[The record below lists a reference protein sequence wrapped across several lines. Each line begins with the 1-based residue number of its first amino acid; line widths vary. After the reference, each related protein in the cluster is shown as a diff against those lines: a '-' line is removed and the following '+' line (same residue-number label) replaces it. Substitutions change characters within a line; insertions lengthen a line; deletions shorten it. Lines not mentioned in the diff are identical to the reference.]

1 MAEITKALEI
11 DPGDTVTEIK
21 DALNLLGANPDAFT
35 FKALMPATKERGPV
49 ILLHSSNNFAASI
62 GGPSMPADE
71 DDIVAGG
78 SIMLVSLSNDTY
90 ETGATFAN
98 ARQAVIDGFNSG
110 MDEAT
115 GWNALVKPAMEPTNV
130 VRTSPN
136 LMTITLP
143 AVAEYDITVDET
155 IVFVVPAEI
164 LALSPVGLIADA
176 PFDIVTT

>member
-1 MAEITKALEI
+1 
-11 DPGDTVTEIK
+11 
-21 DALNLLGANPDAFT
+21 
-35 FKALMPATKERGPV
+35 
-49 ILLHSSNNFAASI
+49 
-62 GGPSMPADE
+62 MPADE